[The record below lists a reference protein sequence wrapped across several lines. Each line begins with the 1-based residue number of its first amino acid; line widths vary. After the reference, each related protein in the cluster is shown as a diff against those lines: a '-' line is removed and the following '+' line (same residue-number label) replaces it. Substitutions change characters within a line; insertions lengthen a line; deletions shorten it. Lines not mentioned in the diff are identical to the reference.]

1 MRVQKNRHACAQP
14 LADSPPISGISEIH
28 LMRTTLASIGVLTLI
43 ASGLVV
49 AAGYTPQAA
58 TSASQAQSRRPVADS
73 PAASSPGSAESP
85 LQKPAEFSAEAKAA
99 LQGVEAFAK
108 FYAAAN
114 AQAMGELFLDDCSLV
129 DPDGNA
135 TRGKAAVVALYA
147 TSFQETPGLKV
158 EPSVEEV
165 RFLTPEVA
173 RVEGRSR
180 LSSGKGDASEFT
192 RFSSLLVR
200 RDGQWRI
207 AEIREYA
214 APAADVTP
222 YERLKPLEWM
232 VGDWVD
238 ESDNN
243 RVQSS
248 VRWAD
253 KQSYLIRT
261 YNIEIEGVKS
271 SSGTMFLGWDPQSG
285 QIKSWVFDSNGG
297 HGEGLWTRTAE
308 NEWVVKAQ
316 GVLRDGRPSS
326 ATQIHT
332 ILNKDS
338 VKTSSI
344 DRIVGGEIAPDIRD
358 VVMVRKAPQPSTL
371 GSKPVTASEAPK

>member
-1 MRVQKNRHACAQP
+1 M
-14 LADSPPISGISEIH
+14 
-28 LMRTTLASIGVLTLI
+28 
-43 ASGLVV
+43 
-49 AAGYTPQAA
+49 
-58 TSASQAQSRRPVADS
+58 
-73 PAASSPGSAESP
+73 
-85 LQKPAEFSAEAKAA
+85 
-99 LQGVEAFAK
+99 
-108 FYAAAN
+108 
-114 AQAMGELFLDDCSLV
+114 FLDDGTIV
-129 DPDGNA
+129 DPEGNA
-135 TRGKAAVVALYA
+135 TRGKAAIAEMYA
-147 TSFQETPGLKV
+147 ASFQEAPGLKI
-158 EPSVEEV
+158 EPKVEEI
-165 RFLTPEVA
+165 RFLTPDVA

-180 LSSGKGDASEFT
+180 LSSAKGDASEFT
-192 RFSSLLVR
+192 RFSTLLVR
-200 RDGQWRI
+200 RDGKWRI

-214 APAADVTP
+214 SPAQDVTP
-222 YERLKPLEWM
+222 YERLKELEWM

-261 YNIEIEGVKS
+261 YSIEIQGEKA
-271 SSGTMFLGWDPQSG
+271 SSGTMFIGWDPQSG

-297 HGEGLWTRTAE
+297 HGEGLWTRTGDK
-308 NEWVVKAQ
+308 EWVVKAQ

-344 DRIVGGEIAPDIRD
+344 DRIIGGEVAPDIAD
-358 VVMVRKAPQPSTL
+358 VVMVRKPPQPGAPHQARGGRGNPQVSSARPAAGRSSSSGCTRR
-371 GSKPVTASEAPK
+371 SPTPDVKPKDRLDRRDRWFCLANPAGTVLIHSGPDPSSEDTHVEPAPDHPTRGIPDRGWFR